1 MLGEV
6 VRNRPEIA
14 LDDFLPIFLSSSLV
28 LVFGALFVGIYT
40 LVKMGYLK
48 KFYMPFAY
56 LFWILQ
62 ACCMYFMATRLQ
74 VGDFV
79 GKVLFIT
86 MIAYLTLPHLYYY
99 LNSKAEEEYEN

>member
-1 MLGEV
+1 
-6 VRNRPEIA
+6 
-14 LDDFLPIFLSSSLV
+14 
-28 LVFGALFVGIYT
+28 
-40 LVKMGYLK
+40 
-48 KFYMPFAY
+48 
-56 LFWILQ
+56 
-62 ACCMYFMATRLQ
+62 MYFMATRLQ